1 MSVDPLKPGSRGKEG
16 RNQEKDSPGREFSDK
31 ATPPQTDPNAL
42 RADTRRRAPQEI
54 AQCGMATSRKSP
66 PSSAAEGVDTR
77 YLETLMGYNARR
89 AALAI
94 IEVFMERMSVYGLKV
109 VDFSVL
115 SLVAHNPGIT
125 SRQLCANLDIL
136 PPNLVGIIA
145 SMDRRGL
152 IERRP
157 HPSDGRAVGLHLT
170 PSGLT
175 MMKDAEQ
182 TAADLEIEATSRLS
196 PAERKTLIRLLQ
208 KIYL

>member
-1 MSVDPLKPGSRGKEG
+1 
-16 RNQEKDSPGREFSDK
+16 
-31 ATPPQTDPNAL
+31 
-42 RADTRRRAPQEI
+42 
-54 AQCGMATSRKSP
+54 MATKKPAQSVAVES
-66 PSSAAEGVDTR
+66 VNTR

-89 AALAI
+89 AALTI

-125 SRQLCANLDIL
+125 SRQLCTTLNIL

-145 SMDRRGL
+145 SMDRRDL

-157 HPSDGRAVGLHLT
+157 HPSDGRAMGLHLT
-170 PSGLT
+170 DAGLAL
-175 MMKDAEQ
+175 MRDAEQ
-182 TAADLEIEATSRLS
+182 TAADLEADATSRLT
-196 PAERKTLIRLLQ
+196 ANERKTLIRLLQ